1 MPTTLRKEE
10 LKLDDTVKTNSK
22 GEAILGRLYGTVAD
36 VVNPTRN
43 GRKYDDALWEKVFND
58 PIVNEYFEC
67 GGLLGELNHPSDR
80 EETDLTQ
87 VAVCMPEKPKK
98 DKDGHLVA
106 SLDILDTPN
115 GRIVETLA
123 KYGYKLGISS
133 RGTGD
138 TYIDANGEEHVDED
152 TYKLE
157 AWDIVLLPAV
167 KSARLKMVESV
178 QDGKTFKQ
186 AINESLTKATP
197 DERKVMTETLDR
209 LDIEYTPEKDID
221 KKSDVAV
228 DNAEA
233 NVVKDLQESLLARQK
248 LEKQVTELQEK
259 LSVCYAKEAK
269 YEEDLN
275 KYKSAIQNL
284 SSQAKNAKALQSK
297 VGVLEEELKNKDLT
311 IKQAD
316 TRYQRMLEKQKT
328 ELSKQASLTESI
340 STQTQRLKEKD
351 GIIRNLNEKLER
363 VKQDAID
370 KEDSLNE
377 SLAEVKK
384 NLAIKTTEYTNKLA
398 NANKLVEQYR
408 KTAKTAVNKYIESQ
422 AVRLGISSD
431 EIKGKLPSNYSFDD
445 IDLICENLSQF
456 NLTVS
461 NLPLSLQKGKIK
473 ITESKEPLVKQ
484 NADDRVDDSLLRLAN
499 LK

>member
-1 MPTTLRKEE
+1 MPTLRKEE
-10 LKLDDTVKTNSK
+10 LKLDDTVKQNSK

-43 GRKYDDALWEKVFND
+43 GRKYDDTLWEKVFED

-80 EETDLTQ
+80 EETDLSQ

-98 DKDGHLVA
+98 NKDGKLEA
-106 SLDILDTPN
+106 YLDILDTPN
-115 GRIVETLA
+115 GRIVATLA

-133 RGTGD
+133 RGTGEVYD
-138 TYIDANGEEHVDED
+138 DVDGQHVDED

-167 KSARLKMVESV
+167 KSARLKMVESL
-178 QDGKTFKQ
+178 QNGKSLKQ
-186 AINESLTKATP
+186 ALTEQLDKATE
-197 DERKVMTETLDR
+197 DERVVMKETLDK
-209 LDIEYTPEKDID
+209 LNIEYTPEKVID
-221 KKSDVAV
+221 KSELA
-228 DNAEA
+228 A
-233 NVVKDLQESLLARQK
+233 NDDGATMVKELQDSLLAQRN
-248 LEKQVTELQEK
+248 LETRMTELQEK

-269 YEEDLN
+269 YEEDIS
-275 KYKSAIQNL
+275 KYKNAIRNL
-284 SSQAKNAKALQSK
+284 SESVSNAKALQGK
-297 VGVLEEELKNKDLT
+297 VEKLTEELNNKDLI
-311 IKQAD
+311 IKQEQEK
-316 TRYQRMLEKQKT
+316 YQRLIEKHRVGIDRQ
-328 ELSKQASLTESI
+328 SSLTESI
-340 STQTQRLKEKD
+340 SAQTSKLREKD
-351 GIIRNLNEKLER
+351 NVIRNLNESIR
-363 VKQDAID
+363 TIRQDA
-370 KEDSLNE
+370 EERENSLNE

-384 NLAIKTTEYTNKLA
+384 NLTIKTTEYNNKLA

-408 KTAKTAVNKYIESQ
+408 ATAKTAVNKYIESQ
-422 AVRLGISSD
+422 AVRLGISAD
-431 EIKGKLPSNYSFDD
+431 EIKGKLPSNYSFND

-484 NADDRVDDSLLRLAN
+484 NSDDRVDESLLRLAN